1 MKTRSIRKE
10 DVENGTYPRHWWI
23 VDANGKT
30 LGRIASQIASILRG
44 KHKPYYTPHVDAGDF
59 VIVVNAEKVHL
70 TGKKSVDKIYYHHTG
85 YPGGLKAARAD
96 ELLKKKPTAL
106 VYNAVKR
113 MMAKNTMNRNAMS
126 RLKLY
131 EGPTHPHAAQ
141 QPKPL
146 ETS

>member
-1 MKTRSIRKE
+1 M
-10 DVENGTYPRHWWI
+10 
-23 VDANGKT
+23 
-30 LGRIASQIASILRG
+30 
-44 KHKPYYTPHVDAGDF
+44 
-59 VIVVNAEKVHL
+59 VNAEKIHL
-70 TGKKSVDKIYYHHTG
+70 TGKKSEDKIYYHHTG

-113 MMAKNTMNRNAMS
+113 MMAKNTLNRNALS

-131 EGPTHPHAAQ
+131 EGPAHPHSAQ

-146 ETS
+146 ET